1 MTRKISLSNGAY
13 PHFLF
18 NNPAGDDRWRFVET
32 CGKMERLCL
41 PLQPIEG
48 SLHEKKSGL
57 TTALSFLGRC
67 IDGHDHAFVFNADKH
82 VDIAVEG

>member
-1 MTRKISLSNGAY
+1 
-13 PHFLF
+13 
-18 NNPAGDDRWRFVET
+18 
-32 CGKMERLCL
+32 MENLCL

-57 TTALSFLGRC
+57 AAALSFIGRC
-67 IDGHDHAFVFNADKH
+67 VNGYDYAFVFNADKH